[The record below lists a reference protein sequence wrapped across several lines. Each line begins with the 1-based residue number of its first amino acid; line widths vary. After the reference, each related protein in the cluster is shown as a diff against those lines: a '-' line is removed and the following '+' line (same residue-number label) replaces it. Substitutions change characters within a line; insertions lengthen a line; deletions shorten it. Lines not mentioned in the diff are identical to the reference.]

1 MSTLNVPI
9 CINGDNKDPS
19 TLEERELFVN
29 TQTKYLFSGFP
40 NSNVD
45 KIKVGFSD
53 ETSKI
58 FKSWLNIDT
67 SFDTPVFKVGD
78 MEYNGSQFTSTSTY
92 IMDRMSIT
100 NLNKLVLINNNTLY
114 GRELPKKEGKD
125 YGVEGQVFFKLG

>member
-19 TLEERELFVN
+19 TLEERELFIN

-53 ETSKI
+53 ESSKI
-58 FKSWLNIDT
+58 VKNWLNIDA
-67 SFDTPVFKVGD
+67 SSDTPIFKVGN
-78 MEYNGSQFTSTSTY
+78 MEYNGSKFTSTSTY
-92 IMDRMSIT
+92 IMDKLSIT
-100 NLNKLVLINNNTLY
+100 DLNKLVLVNNNTLY
-114 GRELPKKEGKD
+114 GRTLPDTASSE
-125 YGVEGQVFFKLG
+125 EGQVFFKLG

>member
-40 NSNVD
+40 NSNVA

-53 ETSKI
+53 EASKI
-58 FKSWLNIDT
+58 VKSWLNIDA
-67 SFDTPVFKVGD
+67 SSDTPIFKVGN
-78 MEYNGSQFTSTSTY
+78 MEYNGSKFTSTSTY
-92 IMDRMSIT
+92 IMDKLSIT
-100 NLNKLVLINNNTLY
+100 DLNKLVLVNNNTLY
-114 GRELPKKEGKD
+114 GRTLPDTASSE
-125 YGVEGQVFFKLG
+125 EGQVFFKLG

>member
-19 TLEERELFVN
+19 TLEERELFIN

-53 ETSKI
+53 ESSKI
-58 FKSWLNIDT
+58 VKNWLNIDT
-67 SFDTPVFKVGD
+67 SSDTPIFKVGN
-78 MEYNGSQFTSTSTY
+78 MEYNGSKFTSTSTY
-92 IMDRMSIT
+92 IMDKLSIT
-100 NLNKLVLINNNTLY
+100 DLNKLVLVNNNTLY
-114 GRELPKKEGKD
+114 GRTLPDTASSE
-125 YGVEGQVFFKLG
+125 EGQVFFKLG

>member
-19 TLEERELFVN
+19 TLEERELFIN

-53 ETSKI
+53 EASKI
-58 FKSWLNIDT
+58 VKNWLNIDA
-67 SFDTPVFKVGD
+67 SSDTPIFKVGS
-78 MEYNGSQFTSTSTY
+78 MEYNWSKFTSTSTY
-92 IMDRMSIT
+92 IMDKLSIT
-100 NLNKLVLINNNTLY
+100 DLNKLVLVNNNTLY
-114 GRELPKKEGKD
+114 GRTLPDTASSE
-125 YGVEGQVFFKLG
+125 EGQVFFKLG

>member
-19 TLEERELFVN
+19 TLEERELFIN

-53 ETSKI
+53 ESSKI
-58 FKSWLNIDT
+58 VKSWLNIDT
-67 SFDTPVFKVGD
+67 SSDTPIFKVGN
-78 MEYNGSQFTSTSTY
+78 MEYNGSKFTSTSTY
-92 IMDRMSIT
+92 IMDKLSIT
-100 NLNKLVLINNNTLY
+100 NLNKLVLVNNNTLY
-114 GRELPKKEGKD
+114 GRTLPDTASSE
-125 YGVEGQVFFKLG
+125 EGQVFFKLG

>member
-19 TLEERELFVN
+19 TLEERELFIN

-53 ETSKI
+53 EASKI
-58 FKSWLNIDT
+58 VKNWLNIDA
-67 SFDTPVFKVGD
+67 SSDTPIFKVGS
-78 MEYNGSQFTSTSTY
+78 MEYNGSKFTSTSTY
-92 IMDRMSIT
+92 IMDKLSIT
-100 NLNKLVLINNNTLY
+100 DLNKLVLVNNNTLY
-114 GRELPKKEGKD
+114 GRTLPDTASSE
-125 YGVEGQVFFKLG
+125 EGQVFFKLG

>member
-19 TLEERELFVN
+19 TLEERELFIN

-58 FKSWLNIDT
+58 VKSWLNIDT
-67 SFDTPVFKVGD
+67 SSDTPIFKVGN
-78 MEYNGSQFTSTSTY
+78 MEYNGSKFTSTSTY
-92 IMDRMSIT
+92 IMDKLSIT
-100 NLNKLVLINNNTLY
+100 DLNKLVLVNNNTLY
-114 GRELPKKEGKD
+114 GRTLPDTASSE
-125 YGVEGQVFFKLG
+125 EGQVFFKLG

>member
-1 MSTLNVPI
+1 MSTLNVPV

-40 NSNVD
+40 NSTVD

-58 FKSWLNIDT
+58 VKSWLNIDT
-67 SFDTPVFKVGD
+67 SSDTPIFKVGN
-78 MEYNGSQFTSTSTY
+78 MEYNGSKFTSTSTY
-92 IMDRMSIT
+92 IMDKPSIT
-100 NLNKLVLINNNTLY
+100 DLNKLVLVNNNTLY
-114 GRELPKKEGKD
+114 GRTLPNAAYSE
-125 YGVEGQVFFKLG
+125 EGQVFFKLG

>member
-19 TLEERELFVN
+19 TLEERELFIN

-53 ETSKI
+53 ESSKI
-58 FKSWLNIDT
+58 VKSWLNIDT
-67 SFDTPVFKVGD
+67 SSDTPIFKVGN
-78 MEYNGSQFTSTSTY
+78 MEYNGSKFTSTSTY
-92 IMDRMSIT
+92 IMDKLSIT
-100 NLNKLVLINNNTLY
+100 DLNKLVLVNNNTLY
-114 GRELPKKEGKD
+114 GRTLPDTASSE
-125 YGVEGQVFFKLG
+125 EGQVFFKLG

>member
-1 MSTLNVPI
+1 MSTLTVPI

-19 TLEERELFVN
+19 TLDERELFIN

-58 FKSWLNIDT
+58 VKSWLNIDT
-67 SFDTPVFKVGD
+67 SSDTPIFKVGN
-78 MEYNGSQFTSTSTY
+78 MEYNGSKFTSTSTY
-92 IMDRMSIT
+92 IMDKLSIT
-100 NLNKLVLINNNTLY
+100 NLNKLVLVNNNTLY
-114 GRELPKKEGKD
+114 GRTLPNAAASE
-125 YGVEGQVFFKLG
+125 EGQVFFKLG